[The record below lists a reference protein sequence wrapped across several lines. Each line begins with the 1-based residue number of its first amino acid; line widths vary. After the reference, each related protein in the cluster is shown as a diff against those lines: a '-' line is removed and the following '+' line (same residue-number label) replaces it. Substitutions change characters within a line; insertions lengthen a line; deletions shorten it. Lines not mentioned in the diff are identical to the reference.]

1 MGLFGNKKGAVT
13 KETTPALKEKKVAKV
28 KKAAVAKKEI
38 AVGDVSWV
46 IVKPRITE
54 KAALQGDKN
63 IYVFEV
69 ARRATKTDVMNAVL
83 VLYKVTPTKVNI
95 VNRVPRTVKSRARNR
110 TTTLSG
116 LKKAMVFLKKGDA
129 INLV

>member
-1 MGLFGNKKGAVT
+1 MKFFGNKKGAD
-13 KETTPALKEKKVAKV
+13 KKATPVLKEKKVAKV
-28 KKAAVAKKEI
+28 KKVVVAKKEI
-38 AVGDVSWV
+38 AIGDVSWV

-69 ARRATKTDVMNAVL
+69 ARRATKTDVMNAVS
-83 VLYKVTPTKVNI
+83 VLYKVKPVKVNI